1 MSPPQELLWKLTS
14 SLSLREEKRS
24 AELLPPLGER
34 PKKSG
39 RQVSQW
45 AVSWET
51 STNLVMFQFNGK
63 GSKTSVH
70 WCRAMPSNA
79 MIPGTTYAF
88 RPLAFLLPVTF
99 RHPCFLCRTI
109 HARTSM
115 AHYPRMHSR
124 LMPGLWTYHTGTVR
138 LLWYLF
144 HWLNICI
151 STHMSERSQA

>member
-70 WCRAMPSNA
+70 CCRSMPSNA

-88 RPLAFLLPVTF
+88 RPLVLFCLSHLGIRVSCAGQFMPG
-99 RHPCFLCRTI
+99 
-109 HARTSM
+109 
-115 AHYPRMHSR
+115 YPRLYSR